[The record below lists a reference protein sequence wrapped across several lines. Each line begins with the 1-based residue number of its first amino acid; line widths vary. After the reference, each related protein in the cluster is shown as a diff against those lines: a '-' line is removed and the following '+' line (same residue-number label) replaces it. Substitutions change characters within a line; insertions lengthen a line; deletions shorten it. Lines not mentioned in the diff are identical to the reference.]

1 MEQTLYKR
9 RGGVMDLPIFVAPL
23 IILLIIWYLTF
34 SATRLDRLHQRV
46 ETSWANLDA
55 ILQSRAS
62 LALELTHFPET
73 DPAANLLLTSAAHH
87 ARAADISVRSEAE
100 SSLTA
105 ALLLLRQESW
115 LVEKHPDLFEE
126 LDQITERLK
135 VGISLHVEGVS
146 AARARRSKLIY
157 RIFRLAGKAPLPVK
171 YAFEDD
177 SLVEIKR

>member
-1 MEQTLYKR
+1 
-9 RGGVMDLPIFVAPL
+9 MDFPIFVIPFF
-23 IILLIIWYLTF
+23 LLLFIWYLTF

-55 ILQSRAS
+55 ILQARAS

-100 SSLTA
+100 SALTT
-105 ALLLLRQESW
+105 ALTLLRQESS
-115 LVEKHPDLFEE
+115 LVEKHQEIFDE
-126 LDQITERLK
+126 LNQLTERLR
-135 VGISLHVEGVS
+135 VGISLHVEAVS

-157 RIFRLAGKAPLPVK
+157 KVFRLAGKAPLPVK

-177 SLVEIKR
+177 SLVEVQR

>member
-1 MEQTLYKR
+1 
-9 RGGVMDLPIFVAPL
+9 MDLPIFVAPL

-34 SATRLDRLHQRV
+34 SATRLDRLHHRV

-55 ILQSRAS
+55 ILQRRAS

>member
-1 MEQTLYKR
+1 
-9 RGGVMDLPIFVAPL
+9 MDLPIFVVPL
-23 IILLIIWYLTF
+23 SILLIIWYLTF

>member
-1 MEQTLYKR
+1 MN
-9 RGGVMDLPIFVAPL
+9 LPIFVVPL
-23 IILLIIWYLTF
+23 SILLIIWYLTF

>member
-1 MEQTLYKR
+1 
-9 RGGVMDLPIFVAPL
+9 MDLPIFVVPL
-23 IILLIIWYLTF
+23 SNLLIIWYLTF

-55 ILQSRAS
+55 ILQRRAS

>member
-1 MEQTLYKR
+1 
-9 RGGVMDLPIFVAPL
+9 MDLPIFVVPL
-23 IILLIIWYLTF
+23 SILLIIWYLTF

-55 ILQSRAS
+55 ILQRRAS

>member
-1 MEQTLYKR
+1 
-9 RGGVMDLPIFVAPL
+9 MDLPIFVVPL
-23 IILLIIWYLTF
+23 SILLIIWYLTF

-55 ILQSRAS
+55 ILQRRAS

-115 LVEKHPDLFEE
+115 LVEKHPDLFDEH
-126 LDQITERLK
+126 DQITERLK

>member
-1 MEQTLYKR
+1 
-9 RGGVMDLPIFVAPL
+9 MDLPTFVAPL

-55 ILQSRAS
+55 ILQRRAS

-73 DPAANLLLTSAAHH
+73 DPAGNLLLTSAAHH

-115 LVEKHPDLFEE
+115 LVEKYPDLFEE

-135 VGISLHVEGVS
+135 IGISLHVEGVS
-146 AARARRSKLIY
+146 AARARRSKLLY

-177 SLVEIKR
+177 SLVEAQR

>member
-1 MEQTLYKR
+1 
-9 RGGVMDLPIFVAPL
+9 MDLPIFVAPL
-23 IILLIIWYLTF
+23 SILLIIWYLTF

-55 ILQSRAS
+55 ILQRRAS

-73 DPAANLLLTSAAHH
+73 DPAGNLLLTSAAHH

-115 LVEKHPDLFEE
+115 LVEKYPDLFEE

-157 RIFRLAGKAPLPVK
+157 RIFRLAGKAPLPIK

-177 SLVEIKR
+177 SLVEAQR

>member
-55 ILQSRAS
+55 ILQRRAS